1 MRKDG
6 SMEEPRVAI
15 VRTYRANAGN
25 AHARAVMAR
34 RVHLRRRMTVEEAF
48 RATMLECLAQIGG
61 NAPAIRAREP
71 EGVHQIRVGLRR
83 LQMAL
88 KSFGDYAQAS
98 ELKALGKRGRALADA
113 FGPARDLDVFAAEL
127 FVPVSRKFSGDASF
141 EALGLALRHA
151 RGEAWDDALSEIL
164 NPDFNGFL
172 NDVAAAAESAPLD
185 AKRIGKVSDRALDA
199 HWARAKK
206 RGKRTGKRFSGR
218 THRLRIAL
226 KKLRYAAE
234 FFAPLYPAKKTQAYI
249 KALKRL
255 LDRFGA
261 ANDVHEIGGML
272 ARLGTAPELSY
283 AAGVVAG
290 WHGAREKRLTARAM
304 KSWRAFRTMK
314 PFWD

>member
-1 MRKDG
+1 MRKDAG
-6 SMEEPRVAI
+6 MDEPRVAI
-15 VRTYRANAGN
+15 VRTYRASAGN
-25 AHARAVMAR
+25 AQARAVMAR

-61 NAPAIRAREP
+61 NAPAIRARDP
-71 EGVHQIRVGLRR
+71 QGVHQIRVGLRR

-88 KSFGDYAQAS
+88 KSFGEQAQAP
-98 ELKALGKRGRALADA
+98 ELKALGRRGRALADA
-113 FGPARDLDVFAAEL
+113 FGPARDLDVFAIEL
-127 FVPVSRKFSGDASF
+127 FEPVSRKFSGNDSF
-141 EALGLALRHA
+141 AALGLALRHA

-164 NPDFNGFL
+164 NPDFNVFL

-185 AKRIGKVSDRALDA
+185 ATRIGKISDRALDT
-199 HWARAKK
+199 HWTRARK
-206 RGKRTGKRFSGR
+206 RGKRAGKRFSAH

-234 FFAPLYPAKKTQAYI
+234 FFAPLYPAKKTARYI

-261 ANDVHEIGGML
+261 ANDVHEIDATL
-272 ARLGTAPELSY
+272 ARLGTAPELSF

-290 WHGAREKRLTARAM
+290 WHGAREKRLTAKAM
-304 KSWRAFRTMK
+304 KDWRAFRKMK